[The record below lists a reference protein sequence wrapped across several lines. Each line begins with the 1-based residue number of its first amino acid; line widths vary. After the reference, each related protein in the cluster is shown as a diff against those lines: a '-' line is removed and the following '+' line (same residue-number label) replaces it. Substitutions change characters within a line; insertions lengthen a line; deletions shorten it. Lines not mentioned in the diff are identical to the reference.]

1 MYFIGDISKYGKLG
15 IVDTKDGKIE
25 YFSES
30 FVRHNLSQVFIAG
43 LENVKSFVSS
53 GAINVL
59 ELIGKDELEKLNRK
73 LFKRMFVCTN
83 KGNTNEFFTDY
94 YSQLCCFDSVVPIF
108 SESANCRLF
117 NYTETS
123 DKAIMVYEQNDCCS
137 ISATN
142 AMGYYV
148 KSTDLSKRSYHI
160 PKLYPCGSGRLFNS
174 DFKNRF
180 GVTDLN
186 LNEDSLFVKLV
197 SNISTAFVKVTNYGF
212 NGLEIICEKEINGIY
227 E

>member
-1 MYFIGDISKYGKLG
+1 MYFIGDISKSGKLG
-15 IVDTKDGKIE
+15 IVDTKDCKIE
-25 YFSES
+25 YFDEA
-30 FVRHNLSQVFIAG
+30 FIRQNLSQVFIAG

-59 ELIGKDELEKLNRK
+59 ELIGNDELEKLNRK

-108 SESANCRLF
+108 SESAKSTLL

-123 DKAIMVYEQNDCCS
+123 DKAIMLYEQNDCCS

-142 AMGYYV
+142 SMGYYNKV
-148 KSTDLSKRSYHI
+148 TDWSKRDYHI
-160 PKLYPCGSGRLFNS
+160 PKLYPCGSGRLFNL
-174 DFKNRF
+174 DFKRRF
-180 GVTDLN
+180 GFNDLN

-197 SNISTAFVKVTNYGF
+197 SNTSTAFVKVTNYGF
-212 NGLEIICEKEINGIY
+212 NGLEIICEKEINGVY